1 MPAEVSGTDP
11 DITPAQAADL
21 MQDNSFRDAVLGV
34 CALVSSADRA
44 GDPDERSRVAER
56 IGTAPVLHHFP
67 PLELRNLFED
77 NWHRLVLDPAFGRAY
92 VFQEVAKATA
102 EPRAAR
108 AAVRVGLQIAAP
120 GGGVGARG
128 EAVLRE
134 CCRVLRLTPAECG
147 L

>member
-1 MPAEVSGTDP
+1 MSTADSEP
-11 DITPAQAADL
+11 DISPAQASVL
-21 MQDNSFRDAVLGV
+21 LQDKSFRDAVLGV
-34 CALVSSADRA
+34 CALVSSADGV
-44 GDPDERSRVAER
+44 GDPDERSRVADR

-67 PLELRNLFED
+67 PRELRNAFED

-102 EPRAAR
+102 EPVAAR
-108 AAVRVGLQIAAP
+108 AAVRVGLEIAAP
-120 GGGVGARG
+120 GGDVGARG

-134 CCRVLRLTPAECG
+134 CCRVLRLTPAEFG